1 MAILASPSAAAV
13 APRLRPQWVNLLA
26 AAVRT
31 RRGAI
36 GLALAGSVVLM
47 AVIGPFVAPY
57 SPDQTVTLTF
67 AGPSAQYLL
76 GSDQLGRDVLSRV
89 LAGGWELLLMA
100 LAATAFGVLI
110 GAAAGISAAYLRGRI
125 DGLIMR
131 TVDVLLAFPQLV
143 FALLLVSIIGPKIW
157 LIIVA
162 VGFTHAPAVARV
174 IRSAALEVTERDYV
188 KSVELQ
194 GVRPSKVMIG
204 EILPNLVS
212 PLMVESGLRFT
223 YSIVLMAGLSFLGFG
238 LPPPAPNWGY
248 MIQENR
254 IGLSLNVW
262 AVAVPAILIAL
273 LTIGIN
279 TFTDA
284 VARVAIGVESRPEEA
299 MIEEEGIRQ

>member
-1 MAILASPSAAAV
+1 
-13 APRLRPQWVNLLA
+13 
-26 AAVRT
+26 
-31 RRGAI
+31 
-36 GLALAGSVVLM
+36 
-47 AVIGPFVAPY
+47 
-57 SPDQTVTLTF
+57 
-67 AGPSAQYLL
+67 
-76 GSDQLGRDVLSRV
+76 
-89 LAGGWELLLMA
+89 
-100 LAATAFGVLI
+100 
-110 GAAAGISAAYLRGRI
+110 
-125 DGLIMR
+125 MR

-174 IRSAALEVTERDYV
+174 IRSAALETTERDYV

-194 GVRPSKVMIG
+194 GVRPAKVMSS

-299 MIEEEGIRQ
+299 LIDESEIAA